1 VIRNFLIMEFDTDDA
16 PWRDDIMTHPFEVRS
31 GHLVVPDRPGLGS
44 DLIES
49 ELEKHRWTGHG
60 W

>member
-1 VIRNFLIMEFDTDDA
+1 MILEFINDDA
-16 PWRDDIMTHPFEVRS
+16 PWRDDIMTHPFEIEDGFLKV
-31 GHLVVPDRPGLGS
+31 HNRPGIGS

-49 ELEKHRWTGHG
+49 ELLKHPWINGNN